1 MMQRTSHLSTAVWLN
16 NRSAALMEM
25 GKFESAVTNLS
36 TGLEVSRQLWE
47 SIVRK
52 QISSTPLQTSLD
64 ECMVHNKAQ
73 HHHSMDNDDQCF
85 ESEYY
90 TLSNEFLYQRPIPI
104 PEGSI
109 GSSKDSCATISAAII
124 FNLALSLQLLSVRG
138 SNNIVDYRSHLQKA
152 ASLYEL
158 AFSLQRDELSSMN
171 PRFMLAIINNL
182 GMVYLSLDEKDKA
195 RNLFQQLESILMFLI
210 DNGDSGVISGCECF
224 FRNTSQ
230 FSSLSCSA
238 PAA

>member
-16 NRSAALMEM
+16 NRSATLMEM
-25 GKFESAVTNLS
+25 GNFESAVTNLS

-64 ECMVHNKAQ
+64 ECMVHNKA
-73 HHHSMDNDDQCF
+73 HHQMENDDPF
-85 ESEYY
+85 VDSECY
-90 TLSNEFLYQRPIPI
+90 THSNEFLYQRPILI
-104 PEGSI
+104 PEDSI
-109 GSSKDSCATISAAII
+109 GSCKDSCATISAAII
-124 FNLALSLQLLSVRG
+124 FNLALSLQLLSARG
-138 SNNIVDYRSHLQKA
+138 SNDIVDYRSPLQKA

-158 AFSLQRDELSSMN
+158 AHNLQRDELSSMN
-171 PRFMLAIINNL
+171 PRFMLATINNL

-195 RNLFQQLESILMFLI
+195 RHLFQQLESILMFLI
-210 DNGDSGVISGCECF
+210 DNGESYVISECECF

-230 FSSLSCSA
+230 FSILLCSA